1 MYWLPKGKCMA
12 ATKLTEQE
20 IEQQLAEINAELSQ
34 ENQWQRVGDKLN
46 KTFVFKNFIQAFG
59 WMTQVAMHAEK
70 LIHHPE
76 WFNVWNK
83 VEVTLTTHDVNGI
96 SDLDFKMIKRMENLL
111 K

>member
-1 MYWLPKGKCMA
+1 MGNIMA
-12 ATKLTEQE
+12 ATKLSDNE
-20 IEQQLAEINAELSQ
+20 IQQQLAEVNEQLTDDQ
-34 ENQWQRVGDKLN
+34 LWVLNGDKLT

-96 SDLDFKMIKRMENLL
+96 SDLDFKMIKRMENLR
-111 K
+111 KA